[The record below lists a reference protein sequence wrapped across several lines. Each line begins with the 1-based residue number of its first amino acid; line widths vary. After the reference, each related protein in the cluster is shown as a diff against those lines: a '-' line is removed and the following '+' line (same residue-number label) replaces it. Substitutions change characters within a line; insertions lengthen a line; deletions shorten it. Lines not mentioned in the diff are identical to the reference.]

1 MQNNINNSN
10 NNKLSI
16 QLKIL
21 DARITELDLVPK
33 YATESSAGL
42 DLKALLDTPLTLEA
56 GQSCLIKTGLSIYIH
71 NPNFVGI
78 IVPRSGL
85 GHKHGIV
92 TGNLVGVID
101 ADYQGELMVS
111 LWNRSSTAYTI
122 QPFERIAQLLI
133 MPVMQASFNIVNE
146 FNNDSARGAGGFGST
161 GTL

>member
-1 MQNNINNSN
+1 MIN
-10 NNKLSI
+10 I

-21 DARITELDLVPK
+21 DERIVDNLPK
-33 YATESSAGL
+33 YATPSSAGL
-42 DLKALLDTPLTLEA
+42 DLKAVIDENFILKSGE
-56 GQSCLIKTGLSIYIH
+56 SVLIKTGLSIYIQ
-71 NPNFVGI
+71 NPEYVGI

-111 LWNRSSTAYTI
+111 LWNRSQKDYTL

-133 MPVMQASFNIVNE
+133 LPVMRANFNIVND
-146 FNNDSARGAGGFGST
+146 FSDNSIRGIGGFGST
-161 GTL
+161 GHI

>member
-1 MQNNINNSN
+1 MIN
-10 NNKLSI
+10 I

-21 DARITELDLVPK
+21 DERIVDNLPK
-33 YATESSAGL
+33 YATPSSAGL
-42 DLKALLDTPLTLEA
+42 DLKAVIDENIILKSGE
-56 GQSCLIKTGLSIYIH
+56 SVLIKTGLSIYIQ
-71 NPNFVGI
+71 NPEYVGI

-111 LWNRSSTAYTI
+111 LWNRSQKDYTL

-133 MPVMQASFNIVNE
+133 LPVMRANFNIVND
-146 FNNDSARGAGGFGST
+146 FSDNSIRGIGGFGST
-161 GTL
+161 GHI